1 MATPGFPV
9 GGNAGCDVAHRGLA
23 EFANGSQAYA
33 GSGTLV
39 QYEISEAGRAAELT
53 EG

>member
-1 MATPGFPV
+1 
-9 GGNAGCDVAHRGLA
+9 VAHRGLA

-39 QYEISEAGRAAELT
+39 QYEISEAGCAELT

>member
-1 MATPGFPV
+1 MATPGFLV

-33 GSGTLV
+33 GSGRLV
-39 QYEISEAGRAAELT
+39 QYGISQAGRAELT